1 MQMSIVVVQISH
13 NKSIWLDLEN
23 FLVRNVMRKGKK
35 ANSYKGLERGS
46 SSVRSA
52 IHLEN
57 KIRLINACLSKDPVD
72 LTTLRQ
78 ISIESGLIN
87 HGLRKKV
94 WPKLLAIDV
103 ENTSHFLEENYSLN
117 ADSDQV
123 RRDIDRSLW
132 KFTYGNAAL
141 RKKKRE
147 ELSRIIN
154 GILHRHPQLH
164 YYQGFHDI
172 CSVFVIICGERE
184 AFAIMEKLSLF
195 YIRSRTV

>member
-1 MQMSIVVVQISH
+1 LLFQ
-13 NKSIWLDLEN
+13 
-23 FLVRNVMRKGKK
+23 
-35 ANSYKGLERGS
+35 
-46 SSVRSA
+46 
-52 IHLEN
+52 
-57 KIRLINACLSKDPVD
+57 VD

-141 RKKKRE
+141 RLRV
-147 ELSRIIN
+147 LSYFCLDVTLLIY
-154 GILHRHPQLH
+154 GS
-164 YYQGFHDI
+164 
-172 CSVFVIICGERE
+172 C
-184 AFAIMEKLSLF
+184 
-195 YIRSRTV
+195 